1 MKMFQ
6 KQEFLSK
13 TSVRVNK
20 LLSVRVSGM
29 GEVGQVTDLQY
40 RPTLQMGEQ
49 GISCTGLIGEMS
61 LPPRTTLT

>member
-40 RPTLQMGEQ
+40 RPTLQMG
-49 GISCTGLIGEMS
+49 
-61 LPPRTTLT
+61 